1 MRNKTIKKGALRTME
16 AFISF
21 IIVMSFILII
31 MPAITHTPDSSPDKL
46 KYTYTAFKA
55 LEKQGLLR
63 QYAYD
68 GNLTGL
74 NESMYALLPPTYNFT
89 VGITSANATHKSVS
103 GNYSFNYTAD
113 TGTLEY
119 VFLDVAFTSAQDPK
133 IYVNGTPVLIK
144 SGVVSGTTETVDITS
159 NTVTGN
165 NTVQFNF
172 TSSAAFVY
180 RLIVTKSIDLG
191 SLPQKKDINTVSYIV
206 SGINST
212 VLPTELRVYL
222 WD

>member
-1 MRNKTIKKGALRTME
+1 
-16 AFISF
+16 
-21 IIVMSFILII
+21 
-31 MPAITHTPDSSPDKL
+31 
-46 KYTYTAFKA
+46 
-55 LEKQGLLR
+55 
-63 QYAYD
+63 
-68 GNLTGL
+68 
-74 NESMYALLPPTYNFT
+74 
-89 VGITSANATHKSVS
+89 
-103 GNYSFNYTAD
+103 SFNYTAD